1 MQKKCVECNHCPLQV
16 AVKEAREIIGNLE
29 ADIYQEFL
37 LEAHTI
43 HDLQHDNITSLYGV
57 ITIYYFVF

>member
-1 MQKKCVECNHCPLQV
+1 M
-16 AVKEAREIIGNLE
+16 KEAREIFGNFE
-29 ADIYQEFL
+29 ADVYQEFL

-57 ITIYYFVF
+57 RTCRLILDKSIAQCFV

>member
-1 MQKKCVECNHCPLQV
+1 MKVIVQV
-16 AVKEAREIIGNLE
+16 AVKEAREIFGNFE
-29 ADIYQEFL
+29 ADVYQEFL

-57 ITIYYFVF
+57 GQLVSRRNELI

>member
-1 MQKKCVECNHCPLQV
+1 M
-16 AVKEAREIIGNLE
+16 KEAREIFGNFE
-29 ADIYQEFL
+29 ADVYQEFL

-57 ITIYYFVF
+57 RTSLLIFIHETLICSTFYL